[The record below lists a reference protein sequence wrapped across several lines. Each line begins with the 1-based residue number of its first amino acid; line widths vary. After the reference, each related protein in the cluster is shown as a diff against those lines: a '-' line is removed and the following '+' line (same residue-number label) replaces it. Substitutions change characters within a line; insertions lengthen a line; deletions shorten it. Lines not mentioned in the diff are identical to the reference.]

1 MTHDP
6 SLITFARA
14 TITRAAGGEVLFRD
28 LTWALRDGETWA
40 VVGPVGSGKTA
51 FAEVLLGRHPV
62 RSGVAAWPILDRAR
76 AAGRKADFPADVVR
90 LVAFKEE
97 SRLFSYGKHYY
108 QERFNFTDPLD
119 DVTLGDYLRAGTTAD
134 VEDVAERLGVG
145 GLLGNSFLT
154 LSNGQVRR
162 ARVARALLTR
172 PELLILDDPFMGLD
186 AVGRADVSRLLGGL
200 AAGGTRV
207 LLICRPELVPD
218 WATHVLEFEGM
229 AVKWQG
235 RRSDL
240 PTTLLPASPLGGE
253 GRGGGYEAST
263 SCERRPLPVELTPHP
278 NPPPQGGREQEGN
291 PPPQGGRE
299 PEIIVLRSVTV
310 AYGGRPVMDRVTWTV
325 RRGERW
331 ALLGPNGSGK
341 TTLLSLVC
349 GDHPQAYAADVSV
362 FGRRRGTGES
372 IWDVKRRIGLVSP
385 ELHLYF
391 THPMTAHAA
400 AATGFFDVVTPRPTT
415 SDQDA
420 AVDKLFAEFGL
431 ADVADRPFGRLST
444 GQQRLVLLVRALV
457 KAPELLILDE
467 PFQGLD
473 RPAVEHARAWL
484 DAHLTADQTL
494 VFVTHHPDEVPASV
508 TRMLRLDG
516 GRVAEVV

>member
-1 MTHDP
+1 MPAD
-6 SLITFARA
+6 LIRLDRA

-62 RSGVAAWPILDRAR
+62 RSGSAAWPVLDRAR

-108 QERFNFTDPLD
+108 QERFNFSDPLD

-134 VEDVAERLGVG
+134 VADVAGRLGVG

-162 ARVARALLTR
+162 ARIARALLAR

-186 AVGRADVSRLLGGL
+186 AAGRTEVSRLLGEL
-200 AAGGTRV
+200 AASGTRV

-218 WATHVLEFEGM
+218 WATHVLELDGM
-229 AVKWQG
+229 AVRNDECPTNAPPMTKEEC
-235 RRSDL
+235 RSVF
-240 PTTLLPASPLGGE
+240 PSSMVGHWGSIRHSA
-253 GRGGGYEAST
+253 
-263 SCERRPLPVELTPHP
+263 
-278 NPPPQGGREQEGN
+278 
-291 PPPQGGRE
+291 
-299 PEIIVLRSVTV
+299 PEVIAMRDVTV
-310 AYGGRPVMDRVTWTV
+310 AYGGRPVLDRVSWTV

-349 GDHPQAYAADVSV
+349 GDHPQAYGNDVSV

-391 THPMTAHAA
+391 THPMTARAA

-415 SDQDA
+415 PDQDA
-420 AVDKLFAEFGL
+420 AVGRLFAEFGL
-431 ADVADRPFGRLST
+431 ADVAGRAFGRLST

-457 KAPELLILDE
+457 KRPELLILDE

-473 RPAVEHARAWL
+473 RPAVEHARVWL
-484 DAHLTADQTL
+484 DTQLGADQTL
-494 VFVTHHPDEVPASV
+494 VFVSHHPDEVPASV
-508 TRMLRLDG
+508 TRTLRLDA